1 MVIVL
6 KVSFSP
12 ARERILLTGSV
23 QRDSPESRAVPC
35 GEEPGAPV
43 QAGHQRGGPA
53 LTAATPGRSFSHHG
67 VLIKCRLC
75 GNRPHSSPRRA
86 CGDCPAFQAA
96 PLRKWRVQ
104 SVAGYPNIQG
114 DTSWPGVR
122 HLVQVTGSSSVS
134 APTSSLTVGHRPFSR
149 KLSRQSGDTWER
161 MECPPRTPQQQPGHC
176 DEVDGAP

>member
-12 ARERILLTGSV
+12 ARERILLTGPV
-23 QRDSPESRAVPC
+23 QRDSLEPRAVPR
-35 GEEPGAPV
+35 GEEPGARV

-53 LTAATPGRSFSHHG
+53 LTAAAPGRSLSHHG
-67 VLIKCRLC
+67 VLIKCRLR

-104 SVAGYPNIQG
+104 SVAGYPGLPQH
-114 DTSWPGVR
+114 PGR
-122 HLVQVTGSSSVS
+122 RQLARDEAFGSSDWI
-134 APTSSLTVGHRPFSR
+134 
-149 KLSRQSGDTWER
+149 KLSVCSHVVTYCRSQTLLPKTLQTEWRHMGKNGVPSPHPTATAR
-161 MECPPRTPQQQPGHC
+161 PP
-176 DEVDGAP
+176 